1 MTETSLRWREMD
13 SGTCSI
19 ARTMAVLGEPWTM
32 LVVRD
37 LLHGVRRFDDL
48 VAHLG
53 IARTVL
59 ARRLAVLV
67 EAGLV
72 ETVEYREPGRRVRR
86 EYRLTTAG
94 HDLRPVLL
102 AVMTWGDAHLAGGAG
117 PPVIVRHEDCGAP
130 VRLVE
135 ECTDGHRLAA
145 ADRVRSTP
153 GPGAR
158 PGRAGP

>member
-1 MTETSLRWREMD
+1 VSEAELPWRELD

-19 ARTMAVLGEPWTM
+19 ARTMAVLGEPWTV

-59 ARRLAVLV
+59 SRRLAVLA

-72 ETVEYREPGRRVRR
+72 ETTEYREPGRRARR
-86 EYRLTTAG
+86 EYRLTEAG
-94 HDLRPVLL
+94 YDLRPVLL
-102 AVMTWGDAHLAGGAG
+102 ALMAWGDRHRPGADG
-117 PPVIVRHEDCGAP
+117 PPVVVRHDGCGAP
-130 VRLVE
+130 IELVA
-135 ECTDGHRLAA
+135 ECAAGHRLAA
-145 ADRVRSTP
+145 DDRMRSTP

-158 PGRAGP
+158 PAPGT

>member
-1 MTETSLRWREMD
+1 MTAETLRWRDID
-13 SGTCSI
+13 SGACSI

-59 ARRLAVLV
+59 TRRLAVLA

-72 ETVEYREPGRRVRR
+72 ETADYREPGRRTRR
-86 EYRLTTAG
+86 EYRLTAAG
-94 HDLRPVLL
+94 QDLRPVLL
-102 AVMTWGDAHLAGGAG
+102 ALMAYGDRHRADG
-117 PPVIVRHEDCGAP
+117 PPVVVRHEGCGEP
-130 VRLVE
+130 VTLVA
-135 ECTDGHRLAA
+135 ECAAGHRLGPG
-145 ADRVRSTP
+145 DRMRSTP
-153 GPGAR
+153 GPGAAAP
-158 PGRAGP
+158 PGP

>member
-1 MTETSLRWREMD
+1 MTEVPLRWRDLD
-13 SGTCSI
+13 SGACSI
-19 ARTMAVLGEPWTM
+19 ARTMTVLGEPWTV

-59 ARRLAVLV
+59 ARRLAALA

-72 ETVEYREPGRRVRR
+72 ETAEYREPGRRTRR
-86 EYRLTTAG
+86 EYRLTDAG
-94 HDLRPVLL
+94 QDLRPVLMAL
-102 AVMTWGDAHLAGGAG
+102 MEYGDRHRADE
-117 PPVIVRHEDCGAP
+117 PPVVVRHEGCGEP
-130 VRLVE
+130 VTLVA
-135 ECTDGHRLAA
+135 ECAAGHRVGAG
-145 ADRVRSTP
+145 DRVRSTP

-158 PGRAGP
+158 GPDPG

>member
-1 MTETSLRWREMD
+1 MSTETLRWRDID
-13 SGTCSI
+13 SGACSI

-59 ARRLAVLV
+59 TRRLAVLA

-72 ETVEYREPGRRVRR
+72 ETAEYREPGRRTRR
-86 EYRLTTAG
+86 EYRLTEAG
-94 HDLRPVLL
+94 QDLRPVLL
-102 AVMTWGDAHLAGGAG
+102 ALMAYGDRHRADG
-117 PPVIVRHEDCGAP
+117 PPVVVRHEGCGEP
-130 VRLVE
+130 VALVA
-135 ECTDGHRLAA
+135 ECAAGHRLAA
-145 ADRVRSTP
+145 DDRMRSTP

-158 PGRAGP
+158 SSAPPA